1 VAGGSDHDHG
11 GLDFLFREIRSEPMK
26 LKRKT
31 WRTLAAA
38 GLALALASCE
48 KNAMEKAGK
57 AVDRAG
63 EKVGDKIRDI
73 SK

>member
-1 VAGGSDHDHG
+1 
-11 GLDFLFREIRSEPMK
+11 MK
-26 LKRKT
+26 LKRRT
-31 WRTLAAA
+31 WRILAAA
-38 GLALALASCE
+38 GLVLALAACE